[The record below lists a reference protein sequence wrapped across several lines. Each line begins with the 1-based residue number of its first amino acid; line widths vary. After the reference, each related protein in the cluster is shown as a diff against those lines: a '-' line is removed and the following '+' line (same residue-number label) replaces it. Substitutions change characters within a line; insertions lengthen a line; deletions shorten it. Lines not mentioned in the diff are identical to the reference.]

1 MRYRG
6 RFFSEEEIQIIKK
19 LIEEAPPP
27 KYRKPLSKKICEALH
42 WVNPIGGLKDMA
54 CRVALL
60 QMEKDGVIQLPPA
73 IPLKMNKSKV
83 NYKNDR
89 APELTVLECPI
100 QDVHL
105 EINLVDKTT
114 AKIWNTY
121 VEHYHYLGYTKL
133 GGAQLRYILY
143 CKGKPIIFFGFSA
156 AAWKVKD
163 RDDFIGW
170 TPLQKE
176 KNLHLIVNNSRYL
189 ILPTVKVPHLASHA
203 LARITQRLKKD
214 WLEIYKCR
222 PALIET
228 FVQKDK
234 FSGTSYRAAN
244 WKYLGDTQGRGKYD
258 RYSKKSVPVK
268 SVWVYPLEKDF
279 KSILSR

>member
-6 RFFSEEEIQIIKK
+6 RLFSEEEIQIIKR
-19 LIEEAPPP
+19 LIEEAPSP
-27 KYRKPLSKKICEALH
+27 KHRRPLSKKICEALN
-42 WVNPIGGLKDMA
+42 WVNPFGGLKDMA

-60 QMEKDGVIQLPPA
+60 QMVKDGIIQLPQA
-73 IPLKMNKSKV
+73 VSINANKFKIDYSKEP
-83 NYKNDR
+83 

-100 QDVHL
+100 QEIKL
-105 EINLVDKTT
+105 EITLVDKTT

-133 GGAQLRYILY
+133 GGAQLRYIVS
-143 CKGKPIIFFGFSA
+143 CNGKPIIFFGFSA

-176 KNLHLIVNNSRYL
+176 KKLHLIINNSRYL

-203 LARITQRLKKD
+203 LAKIIQRLKKD
-214 WLEIYKCR
+214 WYNSYKYK

-228 FVQKDK
+228 FVQKDR
-234 FSGTSYRAAN
+234 FAGTAYKAAN

-258 RYSKKSVPVK
+258 RYAKKSVPVK
-268 SVWVYPLEKDF
+268 TIWVYPLEKNY
-279 KSILSR
+279 KNILAK